1 MKEKLELEFERKVY
15 AKMLWWKENKAPN
28 YALFLKGA
36 RRVGKSTL
44 ANKLGREQYKSYIE
58 IRFDKAPDEIKDL
71 FVNSLE
77 DLDSFFNK
85 IQLFYKTKLYKNESL
100 IILDEIQLFPLARQA
115 LKTLLEDKR
124 YDYVETGSL
133 ASIKKKSKKI
143 LIPSEE
149 YHLDVYPLDFEE
161 FLLAMGDNITYDI
174 IKEHFE
180 KKKSFGNVYKKIMY
194 SFREYMLV
202 GGMPQA
208 VYEYYKKK
216 DFGDVDFVKQ
226 GIINLYESDID
237 TQEEEN
243 PTYVKNMFWHIPSE
257 LSKHDKK
264 YNLTHIDPNA
274 RLREYK
280 GPINWL
286 NEAMIINIS
295 ENVNDPSVAF
305 NLSTIDPAFK
315 CYMLDTGLLV
325 SLAYKNK
332 DYLENELYRAIL
344 FDKLHINEGMIIENV
359 VAQLLRTRGDNIY
372 YYKKVDK
379 NSKRTIL
386 EIDFLIRRDNKVIP
400 IEVKSSTAESISSL
414 KKFKEMF
421 NTKVGLQYVLYDG
434 DIKREGEIIYLP
446 YFMAS
451 II

>member
-1 MKEKLELEFERKVY
+1 M
-15 AKMLWWKENKAPN
+15 
-28 YALFLKGA
+28 
-36 RRVGKSTL
+36 
-44 ANKLGREQYKSYIE
+44 
-58 IRFDKAPDEIKDL
+58 
-71 FVNSLE
+71 
-77 DLDSFFNK
+77 
-85 IQLFYKTKLYKNESL
+85 
-100 IILDEIQLFPLARQA
+100 FPLARQA

-124 YDYVETGSL
+124 YDYIETGSL

-149 YHLDVYPLDFEE
+149 YHLNVYPLDFEE
-161 FLLAMGDNITYDI
+161 FLLAMDDNITFGL

-180 KKKSFGNVYKKIMY
+180 KKQPFGGFYKKIMY
-194 SFREYMLV
+194 AFREYILV

-226 GIINLYESDID
+226 GIINLYESDMD

-264 YNLTHIDPNA
+264 YNLVHIDPNA

-286 NEAMIINIS
+286 DEAMIINIS
-295 ENVNDPSVAF
+295 ENVNDPCAAF

-315 CYMLDTGLLV
+315 CYLMDTGLLV
-325 SLAYKNK
+325 SLSYKNK
-332 DYLENELYRAIL
+332 DYLENELYRSIL
-344 FDKLHINEGMIIENV
+344 FDKLHINEGMIVENV
-359 VAQLLRTRGDNIY
+359 VAQQLKTNGDNIY

-379 NSKRTIL
+379 ETKRTVL
-386 EIDFLIRRDNKVIP
+386 EIDFLIRRDNKIIP
-400 IEVKSSTAESISSL
+400 VEVKSSSAESISSL

-434 DIKREGEIIYLP
+434 DIKRDGEIIYLP